1 MKLLMEE
8 ITKIV
13 IVEDNE
19 IVKDGFTVLLG
30 SFAEY
35 QVVASY
41 TNCEDAIKNL
51 PSDRPNVILMDL
63 ELPGMHGIQGIIKI
77 KKILPETDIIVIT
90 IHENSE
96 LVFEAL
102 CAGASGYIT
111 KNTNYSRLLDAIK
124 EVKSGGAPMSSNI
137 ARLVVDSFRKNPN
150 SPLTARETEVLEL
163 LAKGKS
169 YSIIANELFIHKETV
184 KTHLKNIY
192 YKLQVKSK
200 SQAIEIAKKNKL
212 I

>member
-1 MKLLMEE
+1 
-8 ITKIV
+8 
-13 IVEDNE
+13 
-19 IVKDGFTVLLG
+19 
-30 SFAEY
+30 
-35 QVVASY
+35 
-41 TNCEDAIKNL
+41 
-51 PSDRPNVILMDL
+51 MDL
-63 ELPGMHGIQGIIKI
+63 ELPGMHGIQGISKI
-77 KKILPETDIIVIT
+77 KKLSPEIDIIVIT

-102 CAGASGYIT
+102 CAGANGYIT

-124 EVKSGGAPMSSNI
+124 EVEAGGAPMSSNI
-137 ARLVVDSFRKNPN
+137 ARMVVESFRKNQN
-150 SPLTARETEVLEL
+150 SPLSVRETEVLEL

-169 YSIIANELFIHKETV
+169 YSIIADELFIHKETV

-200 SQAIEIAKKNKL
+200 AEAIEKALKYKL